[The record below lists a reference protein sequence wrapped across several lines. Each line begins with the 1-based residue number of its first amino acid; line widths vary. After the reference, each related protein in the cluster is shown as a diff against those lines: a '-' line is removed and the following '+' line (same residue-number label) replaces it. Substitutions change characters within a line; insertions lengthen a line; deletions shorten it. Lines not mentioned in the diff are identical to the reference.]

1 MIKEL
6 TKEQRDKIR
15 AIRNYDIVS
24 KCRQMR
30 ISCNKTIKEMA
41 NSAHESY
48 TNVVNFER
56 GQNNSATILET
67 YLNVLWGFRL

>member
-6 TKEQRDKIR
+6 TKEQRDRIR
-15 AIRNYDIVS
+15 AISNLDIVL
-24 KCRQMR
+24 KCRRMR

-41 NSAHESY
+41 QLAHESY
-48 TNVVNFER
+48 TNVANFER